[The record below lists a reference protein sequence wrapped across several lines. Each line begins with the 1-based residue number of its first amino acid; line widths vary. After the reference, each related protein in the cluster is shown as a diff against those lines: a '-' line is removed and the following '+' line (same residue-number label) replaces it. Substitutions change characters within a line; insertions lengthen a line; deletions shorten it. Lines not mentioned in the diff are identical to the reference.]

1 MTGKE
6 SRTKRDLLQ
15 GERFRETAEV
25 KVALSAPFTGN
36 GEINA
41 MDVYHRRRYA
51 LAKSLLDPTHG
62 H

>member
-1 MTGKE
+1 M
-6 SRTKRDLLQ
+6 RDLLQ